1 MRELENEITLYEN
14 NMGFFSKS
22 ANSDALI
29 KDINRK
35 IDKAKNHLRELQEKL
50 RMLSE
55 IDE

>member
-1 MRELENEITLYEN
+1 MYEN

-35 IDKAKNHLRELQEKL
+35 IDKAKGYLRELQEKL

-55 IDE
+55 VDE